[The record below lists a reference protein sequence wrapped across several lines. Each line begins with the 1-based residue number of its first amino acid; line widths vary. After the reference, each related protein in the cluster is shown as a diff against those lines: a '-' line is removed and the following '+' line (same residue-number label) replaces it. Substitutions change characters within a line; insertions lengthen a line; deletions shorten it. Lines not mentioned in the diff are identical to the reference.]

1 VELILTGRYA
11 DPKLVRIADLV
22 TEMVAI
28 KHPYDEG
35 VGARAGLD
43 Y

>member
-1 VELILTGRYA
+1 M
-11 DPKLVRIADLV
+11 VRIADLV
-22 TEMVAI
+22 TEMIAI

-35 VGARAGLD
+35 VQARAGFE